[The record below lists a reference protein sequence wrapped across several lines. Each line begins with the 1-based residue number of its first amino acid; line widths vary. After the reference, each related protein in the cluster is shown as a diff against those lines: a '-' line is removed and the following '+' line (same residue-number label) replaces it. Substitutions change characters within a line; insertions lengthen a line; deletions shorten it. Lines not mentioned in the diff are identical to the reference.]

1 LDFFS
6 GLNKK
11 VYFSMNLEDAVRTA
25 FYSSEPGDVVLFS
38 PGIGSSGIYPT
49 YRERGDKFK
58 DAVAQL

>member
-1 LDFFS
+1 
-6 GLNKK
+6 
-11 VYFSMNLEDAVRTA
+11 MNLEDAVRTA